1 MEKGKEKN
9 HESEGQV
16 LDVGWECSH
25 IYTPD
30 ARVNYFRQHTVGKEK
45 VFAQAQAFWG
55 KDSMDVYTGPHRAC
69 AQVQKEKKKFRVT
82 DALRWKISVKLF
94 Q

>member
-1 MEKGKEKN
+1 
-9 HESEGQV
+9 
-16 LDVGWECSH
+16 
-25 IYTPD
+25 
-30 ARVNYFRQHTVGKEK
+30 
-45 VFAQAQAFWG
+45 
-55 KDSMDVYTGPHRAC
+55 MDVYTGPHRAC